1 MRSIVGVLASALLL
15 AAPLLAVP
23 AAAKPSA
30 ADQTAIAAVEAAIG
44 PTATARPLAA
54 RMAELKVPGVSI
66 AFMVASGPPGR
77 APIVGEDGATT
88 GFSDPLPQAMV
99 LTAIVIT
106 LATTAFV
113 LAMAYRSWQL
123 NGHDDVQDDL
133 EDATIRR
140 LAESDVT
147 SEAYV
152 AASDDVSDPD
162 DPDDPDAGTSDP
174 TDPTD
179 RQEAR
184 P

>member
-1 MRSIVGVLASALLL
+1 MTVNLTLVLTAAALLGCGVYL
-15 AAPLLAVP
+15 VLERSLSRVL
-23 AAAKPSA
+23 
-30 ADQTAIAAVEAAIG
+30 VGLVMIG
-44 PTATARPLAA
+44 N
-54 RMAELKVPGVSI
+54 GVSI
-66 AFMVASGPPGR
+66 SFMVASGPPGR
-77 APIVGEDGATT
+77 APIVGEDGVTT

-152 AASDDVSDPD
+152 AASDHVSDPD
-162 DPDDPDAGTSDP
+162 DPDDPDVDTA
-174 TDPTD
+174 D
-179 RQEAR
+179 REEAR

>member
-1 MRSIVGVLASALLL
+1 MTVNLTLVLTAAALLGCGVYL
-15 AAPLLAVP
+15 VLERSLSRVL
-23 AAAKPSA
+23 
-30 ADQTAIAAVEAAIG
+30 VGLVMIG
-44 PTATARPLAA
+44 N
-54 RMAELKVPGVSI
+54 GVSI

-77 APIVGEDGATT
+77 APIVGEDGSTT

-152 AASDDVSDPD
+152 AASDHVSDPD
-162 DPDDPDAGTSDP
+162 DPDDPDADTA
-174 TDPTD
+174 D
-179 RQEAR
+179 REEAR